1 MIPVMKRPKAAA
13 IYARFSASQSWQ
25 PREWDLAKTSFP
37 LALLRD
43 PVEGCRWVRPLLEAY
58 NTMVMYTNISSWSLR
73 STKLLQLSKS

>member
-37 LALLRD
+37 LALVPD
-43 PVEGCRWVRPLLEAY
+43 PVVGCRWVRPLLE
-58 NTMVMYTNISSWSLR
+58 T
-73 STKLLQLSKS
+73 

>member
-37 LALLRD
+37 LALVPD
-43 PVEGCRWVRPLLEAY
+43 PVVGCRWVRPLLETY
-58 NTMVMYTNISSWSLR
+58 NTMSIHKYF
-73 STKLLQLSKS
+73 KLVFEKHETFTAV